1 MASKTIEEIKNKL
14 SIVDVVAPYVKLIK
28 AGRYQKGLSPFT
40 KEKTPSFFV
49 SPDRG
54 TYHCFSSNEGGD
66 IFSFIERMEGVDF
79 KGALKI
85 LAEQAGVEIVYEAP
99 KKKDARDKLYQA
111 VSLAEQFYKEQLQ
124 GSDIAKEY
132 AKGRGITGETARD
145 WGIGYAPDDWRTL
158 LTYAEGKGIDIPTLL
173 NAGLIKESDG
183 KKGTYYDRFRN
194 RLMFPIRDIAGR
206 TVGFSGR
213 TLSTDKEE
221 AKYLNS
227 PETDIYKKSELLYG
241 LDKAKQEIR
250 TRGYALVVEGQM
262 DLMLCHQAGFANTIA
277 LSGTAFTETQMSLIM
292 RFAKN
297 VMLALDS
304 DKAGINSAEKSA
316 ALAIALGCK
325 VKVVPMPE
333 GEDPADIIV
342 KDEKVF
348 ADMVAKSVHIIDFLS
363 AHYVHMGRDT
373 RHALELVEQHVIPL
387 IKVIPS
393 PIEREHFVGE
403 VAEVLGVS
411 SAAVS
416 ESLNSVTV
424 TSAPVVATVS
434 VPHPEIV
441 VEKKDSFERRLVT
454 LSALVNLYKDHSE
467 IEKLKETLARIGG
480 EQDVPESLYFE
491 TEEVFGESPKTEDIE
506 LFRLECE
513 KEFVKRELANAA
525 HELRLAEREK
535 NEKEVE
541 KLAQRVQD
549 LSHELRTYT

>member
-1 MASKTIEEIKNKL
+1 MASKTIEDIKNKL
-14 SIVDVVAPYVKLIK
+14 SIIDVVAPYVKLIR
-28 AGRYQKGLSPFT
+28 AGRYHKGLSPFT

-66 IFSFIERMEGVDF
+66 IFSFVERMEGVDF

-85 LAEQAGVEIVYEAP
+85 LAEKAGVEIVYEA
-99 KKKDARDKLYQA
+99 KGKKDARDTLYEA

-124 GSDIAKEY
+124 DSDFAKEY
-132 AKGRGITGETARD
+132 AKKRGITGETARD
-145 WGIGYAPDDWRTL
+145 WGIGFAPDDWRTL
-158 LTYAEGKGIDIPTLL
+158 LTYAEGKGIGVPTLL

-213 TLSTDKEE
+213 ALGDDD

-227 PETDIYKKSELLYG
+227 PETNIYKKPELLYG

-262 DLMLCHQAGFANTIA
+262 DLMLCHQAGFPNTIA
-277 LSGTAFTETQMSLIM
+277 LSGTAFTETQMGLIM

-304 DKAGINSAEKSA
+304 DRAGIASAERSA
-316 ALAIALGCK
+316 ALAIGLGCK

-348 ADMVAKSVHIIDFLS
+348 TDMVSKSVHIIDFLT
-363 AHYVHMGRDT
+363 AHYMRDARDT

-387 IKVIPS
+387 IKAIPS
-393 PIEREHFVGE
+393 PIEREHFVTE
-403 VAEVLGVS
+403 VAGVLGVS
-411 SAAVS
+411 QNAVL
-416 ESLNSVTV
+416 ESVNSVKVVPKTQV
-424 TSAPVVATVS
+424 VKTSVS
-434 VPHPEIV
+434 PAKVE
-441 VEKKDSFERRLVT
+441 VEKISSFERRGIT
-454 LSALVNLYKDHSE
+454 LTALTLLYKDHSN
-467 IEKLKETLARIGG
+467 ISKVKGTLEKFGGVKEVSEKVL
-480 EQDVPESLYFE
+480 FE
-491 TEEVFGESPKTEDIE
+491 TEEVFGENPKTEDVE
-506 LFRLECE
+506 LFRIECE
-513 KEFVKRELANAA
+513 KEFLRRELAAA
-525 HELRLAEREK
+525 AQQLRIAEKER
-535 NEKEVE
+535 NEKLVDTLTQ
-541 KLAQRVQD
+541 KVQEFTN
-549 LSHELRTYT
+549 ELRTYT

>member
-1 MASKTIEEIKNKL
+1 MASKTIEDIKNKL
-14 SIVDVVAPYVKLIK
+14 SIVDVVTPYVKLIK

-54 TYHCFSSNEGGD
+54 TYHCFSSNQGGD
-66 IFSFIERMEGVDF
+66 IFTFIEKMEGVDF

-85 LAEQAGVEIVYEAP
+85 LADKAGVEIVYEA
-99 KKKDARDKLYQA
+99 KGKKDARDNLYQA
-111 VSLAEQFYKEQLQ
+111 VALAEQFYKEQLQ
-124 GSDIAKEY
+124 ASDTAKEY

-145 WGIGYAPDDWRTL
+145 WGIGYAPDDWRTF
-158 LTYAEGKGIDIPTLL
+158 LTYAEGKGISIPILL

-213 TLSTDKEE
+213 TLSTDKDE

-250 TRGYALVVEGQM
+250 TRGYVLVVEGQM
-262 DLMLCHQAGFANTIA
+262 DLMLCHQAGFLNTIA
-277 LSGTAFTETQMSLIM
+277 LSGTAFTQTQMSLIM

-304 DKAGINSAEKSA
+304 DKAGITSAEKSA
-316 ALAIALGCK
+316 ALAISMGCK

-348 ADMVAKSVHIIDFLS
+348 ADMVAKSVHIIDFLT
-363 AHYVHMGRDT
+363 AHYMHLGKDT
-373 RHALELVEQHVIPL
+373 RGALELVEQHVIPL
-387 IKVIPS
+387 IKAIPS
-393 PIEREHFVGE
+393 PIEREHFVKE
-403 VAEVLGVS
+403 VAGMLDVS
-411 SAAVS
+411 STSVL
-416 ESLNSVTV
+416 ESVNSATV
-424 TSAPVVATVS
+424 TPNTQAVEVNVAPASVEVEDQATKRV
-434 VPHPEIV
+434 
-441 VEKKDSFERRLVT
+441 LT
-454 LSALVNLYKDHSE
+454 LSALTILYKEHPAISR
-467 IEKLKETLARIGG
+467 IEEVLKKYGGKVET
-480 EQDVPESLYFE
+480 PEKTLFE
-491 TEEVFGESPKTEDIE
+491 TEQVFGENPKEEDIE
-506 LFRLECE
+506 LFATECE
-513 KEFVKRELANAA
+513 KEFIKNELADAVQK
-525 HELRLAEREK
+525 LRLAE
-535 NEKEVE
+535 KERDE
-541 KLAQRVQD
+541 KLVD
-549 LSHELRTYT
+549 ELSAKVAELTGTLRTYS

>member
-1 MASKTIEEIKNKL
+1 MASKTIDDIKNKL
-14 SIVDVVAPYVKLIK
+14 SIIDVVAPYVKLVK
-28 AGRYQKGLSPFT
+28 AGRYHKGLSPFT

-54 TYHCFSSNEGGD
+54 TYHCFSTNEGGD
-66 IFSFIERMEGVDF
+66 IFSFVERMEGVDF

-85 LAEQAGVEIVYEAP
+85 LAEKAGVEIVYEA
-99 KKKDARDKLYQA
+99 KGKKDARDTLYQA
-111 VSLAEQFYKEQLQ
+111 VALAEQFYKEQLQ
-124 GSDIAKEY
+124 GSEIAKEY

-145 WGIGYAPDDWRTL
+145 WGIGFAPDDWRTF
-158 LTYAEGKGIDIPTLL
+158 LTYAEEKGIGIPTLL
-173 NAGLIKESDG
+173 HAGLIKESDG

-206 TVGFSGR
+206 SVGFSGR

-277 LSGTAFTETQMSLIM
+277 LSGTAFTPTQMSLIM

-304 DKAGINSAEKSA
+304 DKAGIASAEKSA
-316 ALAIALGCK
+316 KLAISLGCK

-333 GEDPADIIV
+333 GEDPADIIQ

-348 ADMVAKSVHIIDFLS
+348 ADMVKKSVHIIDFLTTYYM
-363 AHYVHMGRDT
+363 HVGKDT
-373 RHALELVEQHVIPL
+373 RKALELVEGHVVPL
-387 IKVIPS
+387 IKAIPS

-403 VAEVLGVS
+403 VATALGVS
-411 SAAVS
+411 EGAVAEALSAVAG
-416 ESLNSVTV
+416 ESPQPIVE
-424 TSAPVVATVS
+424 SAPT
-434 VPHPEIV
+434 PKKEV
-441 VEKKDSFERRLVT
+441 VEADSFTRRLIT
-454 LSALVNLYKDHSE
+454 LSALTKLYPE
-467 IEKLKETLARIGG
+467 QEAIERVKTLLVRLGG
-480 EQDVPESLYFE
+480 EQEVPERMYFE
-491 TEEVFGESPKTEDIE
+491 TEDLFGEELKTEDVE
-506 LFRLECE
+506 HFCNECE
-513 KEFVKRELANAA
+513 KEFVKRELAVAA
-525 HELRLAEREK
+525 QKLRIAEREK
-535 NEKEVE
+535 DEKQVE
-541 KLAQRVQD
+541 ELSQKVQE
-549 LSHELRTYT
+549 LSHELRSYT